1 MDETCKSDKPKTTKR
16 NNVCNPWIT
25 DGLVH
30 SIETKHSL
38 YKNWKKSESSKFPK
52 GNMAVE
58 KLEKYRTYN
67 KHLKKL
73 IKHAKSSYY
82 STKV

>member
-1 MDETCKSDKPKTTKR
+1 MEENGKLDKPKTTKR

-38 YKNWKKSESSKFPK
+38 
-52 GNMAVE
+52 
-58 KLEKYRTYN
+58 
-67 KHLKKL
+67 
-73 IKHAKSSYY
+73 
-82 STKV
+82 